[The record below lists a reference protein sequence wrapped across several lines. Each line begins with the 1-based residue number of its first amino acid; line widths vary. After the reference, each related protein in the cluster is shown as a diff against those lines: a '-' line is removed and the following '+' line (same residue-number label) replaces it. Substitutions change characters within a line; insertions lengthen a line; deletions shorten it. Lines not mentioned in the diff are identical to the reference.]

1 MFSQF
6 FGGYL
11 LNKGAVTKEQLTKAL
26 DEKKVTRMR
35 LGVLAINAGL
45 MTADQVELVNVTQ
58 QTVDKRF
65 GDLCVEMGYLTPE
78 QVDDLLSKQ
87 PTDYLL
93 LGQTLV
99 NIGALTNAQFEQY
112 IREYREN
119 VQLGDDEVDDEKGD
133 KLAQLVNEFYHFS
146 TSQNAKLYTKYVM
159 LLFKGLIRFVGD
171 DFTPLDASP
180 ARSSSGDITICQKI
194 GGAYSGIT
202 AISAGKAEYSAFAKR
217 FAKDQYVADPEFDDA
232 SVGEFLNVCNGLY
245 AVNESN
251 ESGIE
256 LNLTPLTT
264 AKDSEMAFDCEVF
277 SIPVQFTFGEV
288 EFLISFAN

>member
-11 LNKGAVTKEQLTKAL
+11 LNIGAVTKEQLAKAL

-45 MTADQVELVNVTQ
+45 MTAEQVELVNVTQ

-65 GDLCVEMGYLTPE
+65 GDLCVDMGYLKAE
-78 QVDDLLSKQ
+78 QVDELLSKQ

-99 NIGALTNAQFEQY
+99 NMGALTNAEFEQY
-112 IREYREN
+112 IKEYREHN
-119 VQLGDDEVDDEKGD
+119 QIDDEDISGDRSD

-146 TSQNAKLYTKYVM
+146 TSQNAKLYTKYVT
-159 LLFKGLIRFVGD
+159 LLFKSLIRFVGD
-171 DFTPLDASP
+171 DFTPLDASLT
-180 ARSSSGDITICQKI
+180 RTSSGALTVRQDIT
-194 GGAYSGIT
+194 GAYEGIT
-202 AISAGKAEYSAFAKR
+202 AISAGQDEYTTYAKR
-217 FAKDQYVADPEFDDA
+217 FAKDNYFPDPEFDDA
-232 SVGEFLNVCNGLY
+232 SVSEFLNVCNGLY

-251 ESGIE
+251 ESGVEIG
-256 LNLTPLTT
+256 LTPPTIT
-264 AKDSEMAFDCEVF
+264 KNEEMDFGREVF
-277 SIPVQFTFGEV
+277 SIPVQFTFGEI
-288 EFLISFAN
+288 EFLVAF

>member
-11 LNKGAVTKEQLTKAL
+11 LNKGVVTKEQLAKAL

-45 MTADQVELVNVTQ
+45 MTAEQVELVNVTQ

-65 GDLCVEMGYLTPE
+65 GDLCVDMGYLKTE
-78 QVDDLLSKQ
+78 QVDELLGKQ

-99 NIGALTNAQFEQY
+99 NMGALSNADFELY
-112 IREYREN
+112 INEYREHN
-119 VQLGDDEVDDEKGD
+119 QIDDDDISGDQSD
-133 KLAQLVNEFYHFS
+133 KLAQLVSEFYHFS
-146 TSQNAKLYTKYVM
+146 TSQNAKLYTKYVT
-159 LLFKGLIRFVGD
+159 LLFKSLIRFVGD

-180 ARSSSGDITICQKI
+180 VRSSSGELTIRQDVT
-194 GGAYSGIT
+194 GAYEGIT
-202 AISAGKAEYSAFAKR
+202 AISAGTDEYATFAKR
-217 FAKDQYVADPEFDDA
+217 FAKEAYVPDPEFDDA

-256 LNLTPLTT
+256 ISLTPLTT
-264 AKDSEMAFDCEVF
+264 AKHEEMKFDKEVF
-277 SIPVQFTFGEV
+277 SIPVQFTFGEI
-288 EFLISFAN
+288 EFLVAF

>member
-11 LNKGAVTKEQLTKAL
+11 LNKGAVTKEQLAKAL

-45 MTADQVELVNVTQ
+45 MTAEQVELVNVTQ

-65 GDLCVEMGYLTPE
+65 GDLCVDMGYLKAE
-78 QVDDLLSKQ
+78 QVDELLSKQ

-99 NIGALTNAQFEQY
+99 NMGALSNAEFETY
-112 IREYREN
+112 INEYREHN
-119 VQLGDDEVDDEKGD
+119 QINDDDISDGQSD
-133 KLAQLVNEFYHFS
+133 KLAQLVSEFYHFS
-146 TSQNAKLYTKYVM
+146 TSQNAKLYTKYVS
-159 LLFKGLIRFVGD
+159 LLLKSLIRFVGD

-180 ARSSSGDITICQKI
+180 ARSSSGELTIRQDIT
-194 GGAYSGIT
+194 GAYRGIT
-202 AISAGKAEYSAFAKR
+202 AISAGVEEYKTFAKR
-217 FAKDQYVADPEFDDA
+217 FAGEAYVPDPEFDDA

-251 ESGIE
+251 DSGVEIS
-256 LNLTPLTT
+256 LTPLTT
-264 AKDSEMAFDCEVF
+264 AKNEEMKFDKEVF
-277 SIPVQFTFGEV
+277 SIPVQFTFGEI
-288 EFLISFAN
+288 EFLVAF